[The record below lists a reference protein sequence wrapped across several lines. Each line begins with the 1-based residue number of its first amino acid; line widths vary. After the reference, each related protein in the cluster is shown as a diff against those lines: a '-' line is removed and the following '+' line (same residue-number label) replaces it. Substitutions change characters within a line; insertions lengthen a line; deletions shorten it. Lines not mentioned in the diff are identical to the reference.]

1 MIDFIDHKEIPDDEI
16 VFYDGFLYI
25 ISSFDNGE
33 ETKCE
38 IEFIIL
44 CPEYDD
50 PLSLVD
56 IQNKYPN
63 VSKVIFEDWL
73 KGSIYNYGNHRKDK
87 IKLWE
92 KVGTTVGFA

>member
-38 IEFIIL
+38 IDFIVL

-50 PLSLVD
+50 SISLVD

-63 VSKVIFEDWL
+63 VRKVIFEDWL

-87 IKLWE
+87 NKLWE
-92 KVGTTVGFA
+92 RVGTTVGFA